1 MHYLKMIKESFLFAG
16 NSVIVNRL
24 RALLSLL
31 GITIGIFA
39 IISVLTVLNSME
51 RSIQSNISSL
61 GDDVVYIQKWPW
73 TFGPD
78 YPWWEY
84 MKRPVPS
91 FREYE
96 ELNRRVQGAS
106 AMAFSVS
113 ASRTIHYRNNAIDD
127 AIIWANSYEFQD
139 IRHFEITRGRYF
151 SFFEAKTGKNVVII
165 GARIAEELLEGLNPI
180 GKEIKIGGTRV
191 RVIGVIEKEG
201 KNIFGGG
208 SLDDVVLLP
217 INFARGLFDIRSESL
232 NPMIMVKSLPGIPIQ
247 LLIDELR
254 GATRSIR
261 RLKPAEDDN
270 FALNKASIISQG
282 FDQVFVAIN
291 LAGWIIG
298 GFSILVGGFGIA
310 NIMFVSVKE
319 RTNIIGIEKAL
330 GAKNYFILL
339 QFLFESLLLALT
351 GGILGLV
358 LVFLLTFLGGNFVPF
373 DISMSMGNILTGI
386 FVSSFIGIVSGFAPA
401 YSAARL
407 NPVEAINTTF

>member
-1 MHYLKMIKESFLFAG
+1 MHYLKMIKESFLFAV
-16 NSVIVNRL
+16 NSVVVNRL
-24 RALLSLL
+24 RAILSLL

-51 RSIQSNISSL
+51 RSIQTNISSL

-78 YPWWEY
+78 YPWWDY
-84 MKRPVPS
+84 LKRPVPS

-96 ELNRRVQGAS
+96 ELKRRIQGAS

-113 ASRTIHYRNNAIDD
+113 TSRTINYKNNVIDD

-139 IRHFEITRGRYF
+139 IRHFEITSGRYF
-151 SFFEAKTGKNVVII
+151 SYFEAKKGKNIAII
-165 GARIAEELLEGLNPI
+165 GSRIADELLKGLNPI
-180 GKEIKIGGTRV
+180 GKEIKIDGRQV
-191 RVIGVIEKEG
+191 KIIGVIEKEG

-208 SLDDVVLLP
+208 SLDDVILLP
-217 INFARGLFDIRSESL
+217 INFARRLFDIRNESL
-232 NPMIMVKSLPGIPIQ
+232 NPMIMVETLPGIAIQ
-247 LLIDELR
+247 QLIDELR
-254 GATRSIR
+254 GAMRSIR
-261 RLKPAEDDN
+261 RIKPTEEDN

-330 GAKNYFILL
+330 GAKNYFVLL

-351 GGILGLV
+351 GGILGLM
-358 LVFLLTFLGGNFVPF
+358 LVYVLTFLGGNFVPF
-373 DISMSMGNILTGI
+373 EISMSAGNILTGLL
-386 FVSSFIGIVSGFAPA
+386 VSSFIGIVSGFAPA

-407 NPVEAINTTF
+407 NPVEAINTSF